1 MILTFKRE
9 HYSPFDKNR
18 ALNSVCL
25 CGGGGSRYILGEW
38 RFFMVGGVEWRYI
51 LVGCKWVNIFYGRA
65 GVNGGIFWVDDVN
78 GDIFWVGG
86 DEWTFFIGWCG

>member
-1 MILTFKRE
+1 
-9 HYSPFDKNR
+9 
-18 ALNSVCL
+18 
-25 CGGGGSRYILGEW
+25 
-38 RFFMVGGVEWRYI
+38 MVGGVEWRYI